1 MLTPCSLASAS
12 YFSAHAGSVAHGIRE
27 RLGDADDVGAGLHRG
42 LDLVGDLVEVA
53 RREDAHDVRLQRQDL
68 REVGGHG
75 DVAVAADRLT
85 DGAPV
90 LLGMPVDDAD
100 EVDLLRTIE
109 DVAEKP
115 LAHHARAPHRNLD
128 HASLPVRRNPETR
141 SQYAH
146 HSVMGVRIKGLGPTR
161 YAIACRCGA
170 MGSTYDAMPMNFA
183 TSPGLRASR

>member
-1 MLTPCSLASAS
+1 MRDASMRSTRRHTDDSAIGSASSTKPGLMPVPRMLTPCSLASAS
-12 YFSAHAGSVAHGIRE
+12 NRSAHSGSVAHGYASVSAMPMT
-27 RLGDADDVGAGLHRG
+27 LAPALHRR
-42 LDLVGDLVEVA
+42 LDLVGDLVQVA
-53 RREDAHDVRLQRQDL
+53 RREDAHDVGLLREHR

-75 DVAVAADRLT
+75 DVAVAADRLA

-128 HASLPVRRNPETR
+128 HASLPVRRNPEIR
-141 SQYAH
+141 SRMH
-146 HSVMGVRIKGLGPTR
+146 T
-161 YAIACRCGA
+161 IA
-170 MGSTYDAMPMNFA
+170 
-183 TSPGLRASR
+183 